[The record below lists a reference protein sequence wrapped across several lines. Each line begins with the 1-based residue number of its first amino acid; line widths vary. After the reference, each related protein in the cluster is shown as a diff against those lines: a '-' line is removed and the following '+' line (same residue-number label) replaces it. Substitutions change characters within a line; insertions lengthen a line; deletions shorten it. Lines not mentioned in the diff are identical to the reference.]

1 MEEKI
6 SEILLLF
13 KRTILVIIIG
23 LFLTIFFDVLSCV
36 FGFKD
41 IDLSRENIVLSIVYS
56 VIGSVI
62 LSVLI
67 VLPSYVFFLIFAQF
81 FFSKF
86 EKQIKYSYLIMPVI
100 TAYLSYLYAGNYFL
114 FNL

>member
-67 VLPSYVFFLIFAQF
+67 VLPSYIFFLIFAQF

-86 EKQIKYSYLIMPVI
+86 EK
-100 TAYLSYLYAGNYFL
+100 
-114 FNL
+114 